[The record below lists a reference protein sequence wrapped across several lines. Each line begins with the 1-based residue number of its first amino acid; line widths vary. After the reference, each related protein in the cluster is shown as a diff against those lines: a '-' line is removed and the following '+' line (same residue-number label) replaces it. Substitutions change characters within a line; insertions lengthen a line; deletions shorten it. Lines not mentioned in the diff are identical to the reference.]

1 MKYIQLLNKKE
12 EINNIVNQSQSNEKT
27 ETIDIKYY
35 EGFKKGVLES
45 FNLFNSTID
54 FYKQYK
60 DNVKLLMKEQN
71 KLWHKWVEYYNT
83 KTGID
88 KSNYNDNYNIWLFE
102 NLFSELNNNES
113 NETMRLY

>member
-1 MKYIQLLNKKE
+1 
-12 EINNIVNQSQSNEKT
+12 
-27 ETIDIKYY
+27 
-35 EGFKKGVLES
+35 
-45 FNLFNSTID
+45 
-54 FYKQYK
+54 
-60 DNVKLLMKEQN
+60 MKEQN